1 MADNVTLNPGSGG
14 ALIGTDEIGGIH
26 YPIDKI
32 AFGAMETLTLVST
45 ANPLPVDL
53 RTDNLAG
60 NLDVNLAA
68 SAVTL
73 TIAGTVTA
81 NAGSGTQATQDTAS
95 LLDDAAFS
103 PGTSRVLMIGATCD
117 DVTPD
122 QVNEGDAGALRMSL
136 GRALHTILRDGAG
149 NERAANVDA
158 AGRLSV
164 AVDSQGAIPA
174 GNNNIGD
181 VDVAS
186 LPAAALAAGNL
197 VHVDYDTAGGGTQ
210 NMPMTGLALP
220 ASGGAVA
227 GGTATNPLR
236 TDPTGTTTQPVS
248 MATQPLPS
256 GASTLAEQQTQ
267 TAALQLI
274 DNLVHSGDVALASY
288 AVMGAV
294 LDDSAPAAVT
304 ENQAQALRM
313 TAARALHVA
322 LQTALPAG
330 TNNIGDV
337 DVLTMPSVT
346 IGTMANLTESLVD
359 DAAFTPGTSRV
370 LPSGFF
376 FDDVTPDTVNE
387 GDIGSGRMSANRV
400 QYMTIRDGAGNERG
414 VNVDATNRLSV
425 SVDNTPTVV
434 VSSLPNEGQQTMANS
449 ISVAVA
455 SDQSNIPVSQA
466 TASALNAQVV
476 GTVAHDSPDS
486 GNPVKVGGVARTANP
501 TAAAAGDRVD
511 IFCDDLGKP
520 VVYPI
525 APRDRIV
532 AVPRLSLT
540 NATETTLIAQS
551 AGVFRDLVQL
561 ILSNESATEVRVDF
575 RDTTAGA
582 VAFSIDLY
590 PDGGGAVIPF
600 RVPWPQTTVNTNW
613 TVQCSTGVTTVY
625 VSALFAENN

>member
-14 ALIGTDEIGGIH
+14 AVIGTDEIGGIH

-32 AFGAMETLTLVST
+32 AFGALETLTMVST

-53 RTDNLAG
+53 RTDNLTG
-60 NLDVNLAA
+60 NLDVNIAA
-68 SAVTL
+68 SGVTL
-73 TIAGTVTA
+73 TVSGTVTA

-95 LLDDAAFS
+95 QLDDAAFS
-103 PGTSRVLMIGATCD
+103 PGTSRILMIGATFD
-117 DVTPD
+117 DITPD
-122 QVNEGDAGALRMSL
+122 TVNEGDGGALRMSV
-136 GRALHTILRDGAG
+136 GRALYTMLRDGAG

-158 AGRLSV
+158 SGRLSV
-164 AVDSQGAIPA
+164 SVDAHVALPA

-186 LPAAALAAGNL
+186 LPVAALAAGNL
-197 VHVDYDTAGGGTQ
+197 VHVDYDTAGGTQ
-210 NMPMTGLALP
+210 NLPMVGLALP
-220 ASGGAVA
+220 ASGGSVP
-227 GGTATNPLR
+227 GGTSGNPFR

-248 MATQPLPS
+248 LATQPLPS
-256 GASTLAEQQTQ
+256 GAATLAEQQTQ
-267 TAALQLI
+267 TVALQLI
-274 DNLVHSGDVALASY
+274 DNLVHTGDVAVTAY

-294 LDDSAPAAVT
+294 LDDTTPASVT

-313 TAARALHVA
+313 TSTRALHVA
-322 LQTALPAG
+322 VQTALPAG

-337 DVLTMPSVT
+337 DIVTMPNVI

-359 DAAFTPGTSRV
+359 DAAFTPATSRV
-370 LPSGFF
+370 LPGGFF
-376 FDDVTPDTVNE
+376 FDDTAPDSVNE
-387 GDIGSGRMSANRV
+387 GDIGAARMSINRV

-425 SVDNTPTVV
+425 SVDNSPTVA

-455 SDQSNIPVSQA
+455 SDQSNVPVSQG

-476 GTVAHDSPDS
+476 GNIAHDGADS

-501 TAAAAGDRVD
+501 TAATAGDRVD
-511 IFCDDLGKP
+511 IYCDDLGKQ

-525 APRDRIV
+525 APRDRLV
-532 AVPRLSLT
+532 AAPRVSLT
-540 NATETTLIAQS
+540 NTTETNLIAAGG

-575 RDTTAGA
+575 RDVTAG
-582 VAFSIDLY
+582 VVLFSLDLY
-590 PDGGGAVIPF
+590 PDGGGAVVPF
-600 RVPWPQTTVNTNW
+600 RVPWPQATANSAW
-613 TVQCSTGVTTVY
+613 TMQCSAGVSTVY
-625 VSALFAENN
+625 ASALFVENN